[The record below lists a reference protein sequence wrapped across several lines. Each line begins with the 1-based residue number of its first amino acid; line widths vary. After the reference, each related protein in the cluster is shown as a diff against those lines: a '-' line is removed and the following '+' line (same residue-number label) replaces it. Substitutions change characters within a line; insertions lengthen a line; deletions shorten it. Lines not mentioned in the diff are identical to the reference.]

1 VAIRPPWKLGE
12 WKTFTLRSV
21 EATQNTIVSVLGQND
36 KVLEYRPEVI
46 PQTKWRQ
53 TEKGLE
59 ITAMRAQRLYDDRK
73 WPNPVVLKMTHV
85 KPAMEPPQVITTNA
99 TWDRTAKIAMLQG
112 ELKNL
117 GKAESVEVGFQYRR
131 KKGLTDLYEK
141 TEPWIDAP
149 LAKRNSSGNYSAR
162 ISGLAPGEAYEFRAL
177 VKHPLITVYGKD
189 ASFEAK

>member
-1 VAIRPPWKLGE
+1 
-12 WKTFTLRSV
+12 V
-21 EATQNTIVSVLGQND
+21 EATLNSVVSVLGQND

-53 TEKGLE
+53 TEMGLE
-59 ITAMRAQRLYDDRK
+59 ITAVRAQRLYNNRK

-85 KPAMEPPQVITTNA
+85 KPAMEPPQVITSNSR
-99 TWDRTAKIAMLQG
+99 WGRTAKVAMLQG

-141 TEPWIDAP
+141 TEP
-149 LAKRNSSGNYSAR
+149 RGRVSA
-162 ISGLAPGEAYEFRAL
+162 GEAEYHWKLLSANLRTN
-177 VKHPLITVYGKD
+177 PG
-189 ASFEAK
+189 